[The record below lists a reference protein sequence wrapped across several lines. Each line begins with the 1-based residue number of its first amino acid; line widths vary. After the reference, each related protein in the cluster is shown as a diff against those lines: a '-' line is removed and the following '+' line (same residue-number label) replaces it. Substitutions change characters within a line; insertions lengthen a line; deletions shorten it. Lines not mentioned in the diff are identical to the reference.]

1 MWSQPIVRIWG
12 KNGKVS
18 GAGVLALPGYVVT
31 CAHVVCKALGLDI
44 DASVKLG
51 ETVKLDFPFAD
62 LEGQGVGGFEG
73 VGSLVAFAPLRVEA
87 EYARRPSD
95 LAVISVRFKSTGPTP
110 CILSSKAV
118 ESGSQVSAY
127 GFPPSIPAG
136 SLATGTVQAA
146 DARGWIPIVADSQI
160 GQFLS
165 PGFSGAPIFAGK
177 DQVNGEC
184 FLGIAVSSDG
194 DPSLRTGR
202 IIPAEM
208 IARVLRGVSNPY
220 RPMRHFESSDVAFF
234 YGRDDFC
241 ERILKDPRRSQFV
254 VLAGPTGCGKSS
266 VLRAGLIA
274 AWQRKG
280 FCTRLV
286 PRFLDP
292 LVDLGHALELKGKP
306 SVEDIYSRL
315 KALAVSE
322 RYQGVVLVIDQL
334 EEMFPSN
341 SNKTHTR
348 KSLAALEVI
357 SRALH
362 FDPEH
367 LRVVLAIREDFLRQ
381 LLVLASEALRE
392 RIENAL
398 SFVLPLDE
406 KELFDAIVRP
416 AKHFSARFDRG
427 LPELIATDAL
437 RVQAPTAML
446 QILLDAMWP
455 KDGDGVITRE
465 TYVALRGEAQT
476 GIEGAFASFADLA
489 LKELS
494 PEEQGQLRRA
504 MLELVETSN
513 SRRKAQ
519 PLTTFTPQQ
528 QEVLQ
533 QLTKS
538 GLISIRDDRHGKLVE
553 IGHESLI
560 VTWKRLQQWLHET
573 QAFRAWRDDMRG
585 RLPSPHIKQLLT
597 GPALESALL
606 RREQFLPELEADP
619 GLLALIDES
628 EAEKLKEE
636 RAAEQIRE
644 ETDARVRNERDRA
657 MRMQSLF
664 LAAES
669 RAALNA
675 GDSGTALLLA
685 LEALPDSDL
694 GIDRPAT
701 EAARLALR
709 NALNRHNE
717 VAVLIGHL
725 GRVRCARFDQT
736 GNRVLSG
743 GDDGRVGLWDAVTG
757 ARIRFPLI
765 QLDAP
770 IIRIWISRDNQTLA
784 VLSQGGQLQLHEYQ
798 GDSTQLVNTTYLTPG
813 TYVHYNGIGRNFVI
827 VPPSAFR
834 PELLINGELVESPK
848 IRNAHWLPN
857 SSITVMAW
865 HVSARCW
872 VSGHEDG
879 SLALWETESLEP
891 CMPYFSRKN
900 ESDQPIRTLSCA
912 SATDVPV
919 LLVVDE
925 EGCMTKWRINRVGQ
939 RGNARWSLYRVGGQV
954 DGVVRASIGAAGS
967 TAIAVVRQAGRLYL
981 LSIGQTQG
989 NHDLGIVWREDVG
1002 RFVPEPNGEFEGDE
1016 RPLIRISRQNKCA
1029 FMAIGP
1035 HVFQFTL
1042 DNGPSLVPI
1051 AVLRGAVRQIGEHAD
1066 TGRIVVAGND
1076 GTVRV
1081 LSLKPEIT
1089 LMPDDQKLVT
1099 YARRRMTRN
1108 LTSAQRLEHYLDEES
1123 ALGHVNEI
1131 VTTPDFFNSGAD

>member
-12 KNGKVS
+12 KDGKVS

-31 CAHVVCKALGLDI
+31 CAHVVCKALGFDI
-44 DASVKLG
+44 DASVKLD

-62 LEGQGVGGFEG
+62 LNGQGVEGFEG
-73 VGSLVAFAPLRVEA
+73 YGSLVAFAPLRAEA
-87 EYARRPSD
+87 EHARRPSD
-95 LAVISVRFKSTGPTP
+95 LAVISVKFKSAGPTP
-110 CILSSKAV
+110 CIPSSEPV
-118 ESGSQVSAY
+118 TSGSEVSAY

-136 SLATGTVQAA
+136 SLATGTVQAT

-165 PGFSGAPIFAGK
+165 PGFSGTPIFAGK
-177 DQVNGEC
+177 DQVNGKC

-194 DPSLRTGR
+194 DPNLRTGR

-208 IARVLRGVSNPY
+208 IARVLRGVTNPY
-220 RPMRHFESSDVAFF
+220 RPMRHFETSDVAFF

-241 ERILKDPRRSQFV
+241 ERLLKDPHRSQFV

-266 VLRAGLIA
+266 VLRAGLIP
-274 AWQRKG
+274 AWQQKG

-292 LVDLGHALELKGKP
+292 LADLGHALELQGKP
-306 SVEDIYSRL
+306 GADEIYSKL
-315 KALAVSE
+315 KALAVSGS
-322 RYQGVVLVIDQL
+322 YQGVVLVIDQL
-334 EEMFPSN
+334 EEMFPSTC
-341 SNKTHTR
+341 NKIHTR

-357 SRALH
+357 SRAINSN
-362 FDPEH
+362 PYR

-381 LLVLASEALRE
+381 LLVLATEALRE
-392 RIENAL
+392 RIENSL
-398 SFVLPLDE
+398 SFVLPLDD
-406 KELFDAIVRP
+406 KELVAAIVSP
-416 AKHFSARFDRG
+416 AKHFSARFDNG

-446 QILLDAMWP
+446 QILLNAMWP

-465 TYVALRGEAQT
+465 TYVGLRGEAQT

-494 PEEQGQLRRA
+494 PHEQGLLRRA

-519 PLTTFTPQQ
+519 PLKKFNRQQ
-528 QEVLQ
+528 QQVLQ

-538 GLISIRDDRHGKLVE
+538 GLISIRDDRHGEIVE

-585 RLPSPHIKQLLT
+585 RLPSPQIKQLLT

-606 RREQFLPELEADP
+606 RREQFSSELESDP
-619 GLLALIDES
+619 GLLALIAES

-636 RAAEQIRE
+636 RAAEQTRE

-725 GRVRCARFDQT
+725 GSVRCARFDQT

-743 GDDGRVGLWDAVTG
+743 GDDGRVGLWDAVSG

-765 QLDAP
+765 QLDAS
-770 IIRIWISRDNQTLA
+770 IIRIWISRDHQTLA
-784 VLSQGGQLQLHEYQ
+784 VLSQDGQLQLHEYQ
-798 GDSTQLVNTTYLTPG
+798 GDSTQLVKAVYLTPG

-827 VPPSAFR
+827 VPPGAFR
-834 PELLINGELVESPK
+834 PELLINGELWESPR
-848 IRNAHWLPN
+848 IRTPHWLPN
-857 SSITVMAW
+857 STITVMAW
-865 HVSARCW
+865 HVSAKCW

-879 SLALWETESLEP
+879 SLALWDTESLEP
-891 CMPYFSRKN
+891 CMQYVSRLN

-912 SATDVPV
+912 STTAVPV

-939 RGNARWSLYRVGGQV
+939 GGNSRWTLYRVGGQI
-954 DGVVRASIGAAGS
+954 DGVVRASISASGS
-967 TAIAVVRQAGRLYL
+967 TAIAVVREAGRLYL

-989 NHDLGIVWREDVG
+989 NHDLGLVWREDVS
-1002 RFVPEPNGEFEGDE
+1002 RFVPELNGEFEADE
-1016 RPLIRISRQNKCA
+1016 RPLIRISRQNRCA

-1035 HVFQFTL
+1035 RVFQFAL
-1042 DNGPSLVPI
+1042 DKGHSLVAI

-1066 TGRIVVAGND
+1066 FGRIVVAGND

-1089 LMPDDQKLVT
+1089 LIPGDQELVT
-1099 YARRRMTRN
+1099 YARRRIIRN

-1123 ALGHVNEI
+1123 ALGSANEI
-1131 VTTPDFFNSGAD
+1131 VTTPVF